1 MSLLRSPWSALAEAD
16 ASVLCGCPSWK
27 SLAAGDITQLQVSS
41 APLLLNPCLVPRPL
55 FCVVTTF
62 VCSGHSGG
70 ATQVR
75 QSLRHLLRN
84 ICLDARVKGLLSH
97 HIHADINC
105 CHTETQQ
112 LLSQENLFNA

>member
-1 MSLLRSPWSALAEAD
+1 
-16 ASVLCGCPSWK
+16 
-27 SLAAGDITQLQVSS
+27 
-41 APLLLNPCLVPRPL
+41 
-55 FCVVTTF
+55 
-62 VCSGHSGG
+62 
-70 ATQVR
+70 VR